1 MVAIIGFVFFILGA
15 LLQLLLLAIIVQ
27 AILSWLFA
35 FDVINHR
42 NRFVSQ
48 IADFLD
54 RIVGPVLAP
63 FRRIIPPLG
72 GIDLTPII
80 VILIIRG
87 IQIFLLPASQAAI
100 LNLVGYY

>member
-1 MVAIIGFVFFILGA
+1 MGTALVWLVNTVIGLMVWFIII
-15 LLQLLLLAIIVQ
+15 Q

-48 IADFLD
+48 VADFLD
-54 RIVGPVLAP
+54 RITAPILEP

-72 GIDLTPII
+72 GIDISPTVVLLLLQF
-80 VILIIRG
+80 VRIL
-87 IQIFLLPASQAAI
+87 FNASAAPVLI
-100 LNLVGYY
+100 GMLG